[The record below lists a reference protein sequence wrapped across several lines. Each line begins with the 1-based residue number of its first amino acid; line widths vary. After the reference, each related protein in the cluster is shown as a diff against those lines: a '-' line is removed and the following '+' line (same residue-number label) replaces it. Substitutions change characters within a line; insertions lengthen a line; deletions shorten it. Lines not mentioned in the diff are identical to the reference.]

1 MSEKDNNESHGQL
14 TVFGT
19 IFLIIVVSFLV
30 VGGIIIIARCT
41 QADTG
46 TSSAGSSASNGY
58 HIEVGRRANNNDIL
72 FDSAFDFSSL
82 GVKYTITPQSDINM
96 LVIELRYFDDDNNEL
111 SMQEKNLGNVKKGVQ
126 VSFSVSLLDI
136 SLSTAWNTRYV
147 SCRVVDGRVPFFS

>member
-58 HIEVGRRANNNDIL
+58 HIEVGRRANNGDIL
-72 FDSAFDFSSL
+72 FDCDLDLSSF
-82 GVKYTITPQSDINM
+82 GAKYTITPQSDINN
-96 LVIELRYFDDDNNEL
+96 LVIELGFFDSNKNEL
-111 SMQEKNLGNVKKGVQ
+111 CTQEKTIGNVKKGVQ